1 MTLLHDIRFALRTL
15 AKNPAFTIIALTAL
29 ALGIGANATVFTLTN
44 GILFKNF
51 PFDKSDRI
59 LYLNTKDA
67 SRPANQWSG
76 VSYPDYRDWREQT
89 KTFEG
94 LAADTGERI
103 TISDKSGLPDN
114 YIACKITANGFRL
127 IGQKPAIGRDFD
139 PNDDRAGAAPVA
151 ILNNGLWERRYGSDR
166 SIVGQTIRIGGTQT
180 TVIGVMPRGFSF
192 PFDVDLWVPL
202 VPTPDFEKR
211 NVRDLVAFGRLR
223 DGATVSAARAEMT
236 TIGRNLQ
243 TSYATTNQ
251 GIDVWVRTYSEFYL
265 GPDIRAIFLAMMG
278 AVGFVLLIACANV
291 ANLLLGRAVVRSR
304 EISVRMALGAG
315 RWRIVS
321 QMLVESLILSLAGG
335 LIGWLISRWGVRVFD
350 AVAIS
355 FRKPTWMSFDMDAR
369 AFAYLAAISVG
380 SGVLFGLIPA
390 LRLARMNVNVSL
402 REGGRGAV
410 KGRREKHLS
419 SVLVVAEMAL
429 AVVLLA
435 GAGLMVRTFLN
446 IYRAPLGINENNI
459 LTMRLPLPEG
469 KYPKPNDQVLFHE
482 RLRPRLQSIPGVK
495 WVAITNNLPTGG
507 SSPFP
512 YELEGIPSDSQRR
525 PMLAALVIS
534 ADYFRVMDVR
544 PLAGRMFTEDDGV
557 VGPPVVIV
565 NERFAEKAWP
575 GSSPIGRRLRLFSG
589 ALAEPWLTVV
599 GEVPNIVQNDITP
612 KEIDPLIY
620 LPYREKPMS
629 DMAIVARTLVRPGT
643 LATAFR
649 QQIQAVDSDLS
660 VYNLWT
666 MQERLER
673 NYWLFQTFGIL
684 FSIFAA
690 IALFLAAI
698 GLYGVMAHSV
708 SQRTQEI
715 GVRMA
720 LGATANGILR
730 LLFGEGMLYGAIG
743 LGIGVLG
750 AFGVTRILKAAVERA
765 VPADPATFVIASII
779 LIAAA
784 ALGCWVPA
792 RRAMRVDPAVA
803 LRHE

>member
-15 AKNPAFTIIALTAL
+15 ARNPGFTIIAVTAL
-29 ALGIGANATVFTLTN
+29 ALGIGTNAAVFTLTN
-44 GILFKNF
+44 GILFKGF

-67 SRPANQWSG
+67 SLPANQFSG
-76 VSYPDYRDWREQT
+76 ISYPDFRDWREQT

-103 TISDKSGLPDN
+103 TISDKNGLPDN
-114 YIACKITANGFRL
+114 FIACQITANAFRL

-139 PNDDRAGAAPVA
+139 PSDDTTGAAPVV

-166 SIVGQTIRIGGTQT
+166 SIIGQVIRVGGTLT
-180 TVIGVMPRGFSF
+180 TVIGVMPSGFAF
-192 PFDVDLWVPL
+192 PFDADVWIPL

-211 NVRDLVAFGRLR
+211 EVRDLVAFGRLR
-223 DGATVSAARAEMT
+223 DDASVSAARAEMT

-243 TSYATTNQ
+243 SSYPTTNQ
-251 GIDVWVRTYSEFYL
+251 GIDIWVRTYSEFYL
-265 GPDIRAIFLAMMG
+265 GPDIRAIFLSMLG

-304 EISVRMALGAG
+304 EVSVRMALGAG

-321 QMLVESLILSLAGG
+321 QLLVESLILSFAGG
-335 LIGWLISRWGVRVFD
+335 AIGWLISRGGVHVFD

-355 FRKPTWMSFDMDAR
+355 FRKPTWMKFDMDAR
-369 AFAYLAAISVG
+369 AFAFLAAISVG
-380 SGVLFGLIPA
+380 SGVLFGFVPA

-402 REGGRGAV
+402 REGGRGAGR
-410 KGRREKHLS
+410 GRRERHLS

-429 AVVLLA
+429 AVVLMA

-446 IYRAPLGINENNI
+446 IYRAPLGINENNV

-482 RLRPRLQSIPGVK
+482 RLRPRLQSIPGVQ
-495 WVAITNNLPTGG
+495 WVAISNFLPTGG

-512 YELEGIPSDSQRR
+512 YELEGAPSESQRR
-525 PMLAALVIS
+525 PLLAALVIS

-544 PLAGRMFTEDDGV
+544 PLAGRTFTEDDGA

-565 NERFAEKAWP
+565 NERFASKAWR
-575 GSSPIGRRLRLFSG
+575 GSSPLGRRLRLFSG
-589 ALAEPWLTVV
+589 STAEPWLLVV

-620 LPYREKPMS
+620 IPYRQKPMS
-629 DMAIVARTLVRPGT
+629 DMAIVARTLVPPGT
-643 LATAFR
+643 LATSFR
-649 QQIQAVDSDLS
+649 QQIQTVDSDLS

-666 MQERLER
+666 MQERLQR
-673 NYWLFQTFGIL
+673 NYWIFQTFGVL
-684 FSIFAA
+684 FVVFAA
-690 IALFLAAI
+690 IALFLASI

-715 GVRMA
+715 GLRMA
-720 LGATANGILR
+720 LGATGNAILR
-730 LLFGEGMLYGAIG
+730 LLFGEGMLRGAIG
-743 LGIGVLG
+743 LGIGVVG
-750 AFGVTRILKAAVERA
+750 AFAVTRMLKAAVLLA
-765 VPADPATFVIASII
+765 VPADATTFVIASMI
-779 LIAAA
+779 LMLAA

-792 RRAMRVDPAVA
+792 RRATRVDPAVA